1 MANRVYGMT
10 EIVGTSSQGVD
21 DAIAG
26 AIARAAQDEDRVDWF
41 EVQQIRGYVR
51 DGKVD
56 HVQVTLKV
64 GYRMAD
70 K

>member
-10 EIVGTSSQGVD
+10 ELVGTSPNGVD
-21 DAIAG
+21 DAIAT
-26 AIARAAQDEDRVDWF
+26 AIARATQDEERIDWF

-64 GYRMAD
+64 GYRMSD
-70 K
+70 Q